1 MCNEARSDCASGA
14 GRAAG
19 LRPYLT
25 AWLLILILGSW
36 FQTLR
41 ADPPASSLPRAGRVA
56 VVYPELN
63 EPYKSV
69 FAAIIEGI
77 ADELAA
83 PPLLI
88 PIGSQ
93 TGPGLRERL
102 AAEDVAACITL
113 GRSAVEAVESAGVT
127 LPVIRGAVLDP
138 RVRPNGPTGPNGPNG
153 PTGTG
158 VETAVRGI
166 SLTPDPAIL
175 LGLLKQLAPHVNRVT
190 VVYSDPETL
199 PLISRAATAGQRLGI
214 ALVPI
219 KSVDLLDAAATYRSV
234 IPTLGG
240 RDALWIPQDPQ
251 AVDDKVIL
259 PMLLNAAWEK
269 NFVLFSSNADHAKRG
284 ALFSVY
290 PDNRALGRRLARI
303 AERHNTGSATGGGLA
318 PLEDLLIAVNL
329 RAAEHLGL
337 GLTAQQ
343 IGSFDLTFP
352 QR

>member
-1 MCNEARSDCASGA
+1 MCNEARNDCAGRA

-19 LRPYLT
+19 LWPYLT

-36 FQTLR
+36 FHTLR
-41 ADPPASSLPRAGRVA
+41 ADPAASSVPRAGRVA

-88 PIGSQ
+88 PTGAQ

-102 AAEDVAACITL
+102 AAEHVAACIAL
-113 GRSAVEAVESAGVT
+113 GRSAVEALASAGVT

-138 RVRPNGPTGPNGPNG
+138 RVRPNG

-175 LGLLKQLAPHVNRVT
+175 LELLKQLAPHVNRVT

-199 PLISRAATAGQRLGI
+199 PLINRAVAAGQRLGI
-214 ALVPI
+214 ALVPK

-290 PDNRALGRRLARI
+290 PDNRAMGRRLARI
-303 AERHNTGSATGGGLA
+303 AERHSAGSATGGGLA